1 MPSAIVINYFSSK
14 SGLICIIN
22 WIIFILIGILIF
34 LELKK
39 KFEIPNNVTT
49 LSVQS
54 LKTYCTL

>member
-49 LSVQS
+49 LSV
-54 LKTYCTL
+54 